1 MESITKYRQSPQTLR
16 RMIERAYGP
25 ELVPSGDDLA
35 TELGHGWFNVAYRLR
50 LADGRQV
57 VMKIAP
63 PPGIEVMTYE
73 RDMLAGEVAAIRR
86 IEQDTSVPVPHVDHY
101 DPSCEIVAAPWF
113 VMTYVPGVNFGEVGE
128 AWPHD
133 RQQSVWH
140 QIGAANAELNTIV
153 GDGFGRFGVPG
164 VATWRE
170 AFTGILED
178 VLVDGERRGVDLGWS
193 YAQVRQAI
201 VDHEACLDAVTEPR
215 FCEWDLWG
223 SNVMVDDDRIT
234 GIIDHE
240 RAFWGDPIM
249 EAGFLASAGTSSS
262 GDASGFLQGYGRG
275 PLTADE
281 LDRRRLYNLHLF
293 LIMVIET
300 VYRGHTTTEQLDM
313 ARPALDG
320 AMADLGHVRPTTP
333 IAERT

>member
-16 RMIERAYGP
+16 RMVERAYGP
-25 ELVPSGDDLA
+25 GLVPMSDDFA
-35 TELGHGWFNVAYRLR
+35 TELGHGWFNVAYLLS

-63 PPGIEVMTYE
+63 PPGVEVMTYE
-73 RDMLAGEVAAIRR
+73 KDMLAGEVAAIRLVGGA
-86 IEQDTSVPVPHVDHY
+86 TSVPVPHVDHY
-101 DPSCEIVAAPWF
+101 DPSCEIIAAPWF
-113 VMTYVPGVNFGEVGE
+113 VMTRVPGENFGEVSGS
-128 AWPHD
+128 WPD
-133 RQQSVWH
+133 ERSQSVWR
-140 QIGAANAELNTIV
+140 QIGAVNAELNTIV
-153 GDGFGRFGVPG
+153 GDGFGRYGLPGVPS
-164 VATWRE
+164 WRE

-178 VLVDGERRGVDLGWS
+178 VLADGERREVDLGWS
-193 YAQVRQAI
+193 YEEVRQAI
-201 VDHEACLDAVTEPR
+201 ADHAACLDAVTVPR

-249 EAGFLASAGTSSS
+249 EAGFVAASGTVPW
-262 GDASGFLQGYGRG
+262 GDLSGFLAGYGRG
-275 PLTADE
+275 PLTPDE

-320 AMADLGHVRPTTP
+320 AMADLGHVRR
-333 IAERT
+333 AQ